1 MPNNANSSSDFA
13 GVNIA
18 MMTVSDSHTE
28 ETDSSGKLASG
39 GAHHRSRSQ
48 LSKLKSCPVSKR
60 DNQTLL

>member
-28 ETDSSGKLASG
+28 ETDSSGKLRFWRSASPKPVTVIEIEIMP
-39 GAHHRSRSQ
+39 R
-48 LSKLKSCPVSKR
+48 LKAR
-60 DNQTLL
+60 